1 MLSLLLET
9 TFVILAIP
17 FPLRHPSFHYIKAQN
32 GLVHNRKTCFYR
44 GAPHMGQKCTTPKC
58 PLCPL
63 MDGTSHILGEC
74 THPQMVA
81 HRISRHNGA
90 VLILFKA
97 LMKGCLAGFV
107 TIMDATAKADLPE
120 GCEDTRIP
128 EWVLPNVPQDLRA
141 KMRPDLM
148 VIKNLKPDDQEEFQK
163 LRGLARKTAQSKL
176 EVHLFEVGYASNY
189 RLDELF
195 EEKKEQHAALVRAL
209 TQEGWKVVYP
219 KEHIVAL
226 GTANHVRL
234 ETKQLLQQWLP
245 HDSHTVEATVTKL
258 SRHATKKCID
268 HIVTRR
274 ILEKGDKAGNTQG
287 NKGRR

>member
-1 MLSLLLET
+1 
-9 TFVILAIP
+9 
-17 FPLRHPSFHYIKAQN
+17 
-32 GLVHNRKTCFYR
+32 
-44 GAPHMGQKCTTPKC
+44 
-58 PLCPL
+58 
-63 MDGTSHILGEC
+63 
-74 THPQMVA
+74 
-81 HRISRHNGA
+81 
-90 VLILFKA
+90 
-97 LMKGCLAGFV
+97 
-107 TIMDATAKADLPE
+107 
-120 GCEDTRIP
+120 
-128 EWVLPNVPQDLRA
+128 
-141 KMRPDLM
+141 MRPDLM

-245 HDSHTVEATVTKL
+245 HDSHTVRG
-258 SRHATKKCID
+258 SHR
-268 HIVTRR
+268 
-274 ILEKGDKAGNTQG
+274 DKAQQARYQKVHRPHSHKEDPGKRGQSWQHAG
-287 NKGRR
+287 E